1 MTAPGTG
8 PKKPEHNVVIV
19 GYGHAG
25 KIHRKA
31 YESTVATCR
40 LAAIVEPDLVRR
52 QEIETSL
59 SGVKAFKRLGDALEE
74 LGGDII
80 VDFCVPA
87 MANLVLVETALEFGV
102 NKFLIEKPLGWD
114 VHSTDALVS
123 KLGQSEAVYLDTYQ
137 ASSGVQRLL
146 GAIEEQ
152 NSIPKQLTI
161 LFHKNRV
168 RDSSD
173 HRGFVHGAVP
183 SAWMIEGP
191 HMLSICRQIAGEIEE
206 IASANTFDMEI
217 AGNDV
222 LLDHGGGQAI
232 LQHENGVVSHLDLS
246 LCSDRNERSID
257 VRLANDVR
265 ISLAL
270 PPSKTAEQF
279 STLEV
284 EYPSG
289 KKWKRRFEDH
299 PMEYCVQNAVRYLIG
314 EPVAVS
320 HLSDGLAV
328 CAIVEKMKGR
338 KQFWQSAPKQWK
350 HFGPPL
356 RPCAEDTE
364 AMENQV
370 TQWMECSPAE
380 SCNVLLCGVTP
391 EIANMRWPEEGTR
404 LWAVEK
410 SKAMIEEVWPANA
423 TGGKQALQAEW
434 TKLPFAPGSFDIVI
448 GDGCFTSLEYPR
460 LQQEFLKSLRNV
472 IRDDGLLVMRF
483 FVQTEQP
490 ERPEDI
496 FKELLEN
503 KIGTFHAMKWRLA
516 MSLQQTPNDGVCVDD
531 IWKAWTEAG
540 ISTPWPAHTV
550 NTINAYK
557 GSNHRLIFTSLAEVR
572 DLIGSFFVEQACI
585 EQQYELGE
593 RCPILVYS
601 PRS

>member
-1 MTAPGTG
+1 MTASGKG

-19 GYGHAG
+19 GFGYAG
-25 KIHRKA
+25 KIHQKA
-31 YESTVATCR
+31 YESTADTCR

-59 SGVKAFKRLGDALEE
+59 PGVQAFKKLGDALEE
-74 LGGDII
+74 LGGDVI

-87 MANLVLVETALEFGV
+87 IANLVLVETALEFGV
-102 NKFLIEKPLGWD
+102 NKFLIEKPLG
-114 VHSTDALVS
+114 DALVS

-137 ASSGVQRLL
+137 ASSGIQRLL
-146 GAIEEQ
+146 STIEEQ
-152 NSIPKQLTI
+152 NSNLQQLAI

-168 RDSSD
+168 PDSSD

-206 IASANTFDMEI
+206 ISSATTFDMEI
-217 AGNDV
+217 AGNDI
-222 LLDHGGGQAI
+222 LLDHGGGHAI

-246 LCSDRNERSID
+246 LCSDRNERIID

-284 EYPSG
+284 EHPSG
-289 KKWKRRFEDH
+289 KKWKLRIEDH
-299 PMEYCVQNAVRYLIG
+299 PMEYCVQNAVRHLIG

-364 AMENQV
+364 VMENQV
-370 TQWMECSPAE
+370 TQWMGHSPTDD
-380 SCNVLLCGVTP
+380 CNVLLCGVTP
-391 EIANMRWPEEGTR
+391 EIANMSWPKGTR

-410 SKAMIEEVWPANA
+410 SKAMIEEVWPANEIS
-423 TGGKQALQAEW
+423 GKQAIQAEW

-472 IRDDGLLVMRF
+472 MQDDGLLIMRF
-483 FVQTEQP
+483 FVQTEEP

-503 KIGTFHAMKWRLA
+503 KIGSFHAMKWRLA
-516 MSLQQTPNDGVCVDD
+516 MSLQQTPNDGICVDD
-531 IWKAWTEAG
+531 IWRTWTEAG
-540 ISTPWPAHTV
+540 ISAPWPAHTV
-550 NTINAYK
+550 NTINTYK

-572 DLIGSFFVEQACI
+572 DLISSSFVERACI
-585 EQQYELGE
+585 EPQYELGD